1 MILFCICRVTVKRGS
16 MSGQCTDKEQYFRE
30 MAQRTRES
38 LERKK
43 LGKKVNNGRSVIS
56 DAYDPMNCSLPGS
69 SVHGISQARILE
81 SAAIT
86 FFRGYSRPRV

>member
-1 MILFCICRVTVKRGS
+1 

-56 DAYDPMNCSLPGS
+56 DSYDPMNCSLPGS
-69 SVHGISQARILE
+69 SVHRILQARILVWV
-81 SAAIT
+81 AIS
-86 FFRGYSRPRV
+86 FSRGSS